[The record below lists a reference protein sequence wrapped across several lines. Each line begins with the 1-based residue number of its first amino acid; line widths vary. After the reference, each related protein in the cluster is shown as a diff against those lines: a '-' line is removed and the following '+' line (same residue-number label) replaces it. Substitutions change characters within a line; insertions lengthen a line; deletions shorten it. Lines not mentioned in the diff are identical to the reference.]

1 LLEKL
6 NALDYYKKPWPKS
19 LANDFGTDVIYP
31 MIKATGC
38 SIPDALRT
46 FCEHIISQINGSVLN
61 LIANSGLP
69 THNSR
74 LLATGGG
81 AFNQFLI
88 ERLKEKLGE
97 LKIDLHV
104 PEKKLVSYKEALIM
118 AFIGVLRWRQEY
130 TVLAS
135 VTGAARNSIGG
146 ALWTGQEA

>member
-1 LLEKL
+1 
-6 NALDYYKKPWPKS
+6 
-19 LANDFGTDVIYP
+19 
-31 MIKATGC
+31 
-38 SIPDALRT
+38 
-46 FCEHIISQINGSVLN
+46 VLN

-69 THNSR
+69 TPNSR